1 MNYTILGVPTTFVA
15 DTRRWHSDD
24 FEKRSPITRKTFEPK
39 SAVDTYTYQV
49 YRFRRPRCHP
59 LGGYR
64 PYRYS
69 RHYLVAMVFV
79 PSLFFSCFFIL
90 PSSYYYILV
99 VFLCFHHS
107 VSDPIAADWVGTD
120 RIQPLPDLLC
130 FSVIVLSFSCY
141 FLIFL
146 CVRCSVSGRIP
157 TDWVGTD
164 LIQLLSYDYGL
175 LILSF
180 SRSCRGIFFSCL
192 VVLYV
197 HHGVC
202 DRIPTERLGTD
213 RIQSLCY

>member
-79 PSLFFSCFFIL
+79 PSLFFSCFLSCPLLIIISWLFFCVSITAFL
-90 PSSYYYILV
+90 TPSRLTGWAPTVSSPCRTCCAFRLLSCHFFVISLFSCVSAVAFLAASRLTGWAPTLSSSYLM
-99 VFLCFHHS
+99 
-107 VSDPIAADWVGTD
+107 TM
-120 RIQPLPDLLC
+120 
-130 FSVIVLSFSCY
+130 
-141 FLIFL
+141 
-146 CVRCSVSGRIP
+146 
-157 TDWVGTD
+157 
-164 LIQLLSYDYGL
+164 
-175 LILSF
+175 
-180 SRSCRGIFFSCL
+180 
-192 VVLYV
+192 
-197 HHGVC
+197 VC
-202 DRIPTERLGTD
+202 
-213 RIQSLCY
+213 